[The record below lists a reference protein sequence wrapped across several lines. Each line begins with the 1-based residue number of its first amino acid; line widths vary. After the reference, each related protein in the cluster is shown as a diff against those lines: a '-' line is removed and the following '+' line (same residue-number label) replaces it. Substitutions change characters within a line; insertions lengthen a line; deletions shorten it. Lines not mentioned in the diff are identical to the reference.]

1 MDFAFALSFVDFSD
15 KMGIFFIS
23 RDNSEIINDIID
35 ELQSKNLR
43 QTEFFKCG

>member
-1 MDFAFALSFVDFSD
+1 MDFAFALGFVDFSD

-35 ELQSKNLR
+35 ELQSQNL
-43 QTEFFKCG
+43 